1 MNKMP
6 KHIAFDAAV
15 LDETIYIVPD
25 DAKLTIS
32 ATNANDVS
40 HLISPEVETVVVI
53 MPYDKQQLTDKGKQA
68 TEKLIGAL
76 KLEPGKVALISLPE
90 NPRFSFR
97 HMRHASQLKQVILL
111 GCSLKR
117 LGVHVDTLKYKPF
130 IFNGLEII
138 ISDSLEVISDTDK
151 KVFWVRLQQM
161 FKLI

>member
-90 NPRFSFR
+90 NVFD
-97 HMRHASQLKQVILL
+97 ILHL
-111 GCSLKR
+111 SL
-117 LGVHVDTLKYKPF
+117 
-130 IFNGLEII
+130 
-138 ISDSLEVISDTDK
+138 
-151 KVFWVRLQQM
+151 
-161 FKLI
+161 